1 MNDRQINAFRQVMRL
16 GSVTAAAR
24 ALAVSQPAV
33 SRLIGDLES
42 DLGFALFD
50 RRAGKL
56 FPTPEARNFASEVER
71 MFYGL
76 ARLERFARDMHNLR
90 QGSLSVATLPMV
102 SFQILPRALSAF
114 LKDHNGLRVTHNVH
128 TSPRVADLVAAG
140 QADLGIAQTAPGR
153 SDVRHLQSWR
163 TDCVVALP
171 VGHPLAGY
179 AQITPQDLKG
189 VAMVAL
195 SFQTVTAG
203 YATERFA
210 EAGIAPEIVIESQPS
225 YSACALVAEGLGAA
239 IVDPLTP
246 RQFPPT
252 ALCTVPFAPAIPFDL
267 HLLAHAD
274 QPLSRP
280 AAAMA
285 TTLAETMDA
294 TPGVRRLRDV
304 AGAPD

>member
-33 SRLIGDLES
+33 SRLIADLET

-56 FPTPEARNFASEVER
+56 FPTPEARSLASEVER

-76 ARLERFARDMHNLR
+76 ARLERFAQEMKGLQR
-90 QGSLSVATLPMV
+90 GSLTVATLPMV

-114 LKDHNGLRVTHNVH
+114 LSENSGLRVTHNVH
-128 TSPRVADLVAAG
+128 NSPRVVDLVAAG

-153 SDVRHLQSWR
+153 SDVHYIYSWR

-171 VGHPLAGY
+171 TGHPLATRSHL
-179 AQITPQDLKG
+179 TPRDLAG
-189 VAMVAL
+189 VPMVAL

-203 YATERFA
+203 YVTERFA
-210 EAGIAPEIVIESQPS
+210 TAGVAQTIAVESQPS

-239 IVDPLTP
+239 IVDPFTP
-246 RQFPPT
+246 RLFPASAVT
-252 ALCTVPFAPAIPFDL
+252 TLPFAPAIPFDL
-267 HLLAHAD
+267 HLLGHPD
-274 QPLSRP
+274 LPLSRP
-280 AAAMA
+280 AAA
-285 TTLAETMDA
+285 LARVLARTIDA
-294 TPGVRRLRDV
+294 TAGVRRLHDP
-304 AGAPD
+304 AT

>member
-1 MNDRQINAFRQVMRL
+1 MGGPVNDRQINAFRQVMRL

-33 SRLIGDLES
+33 SRLIGDLEA

-56 FPTPEARNFASEVER
+56 FPTPEARSLASEVER

-76 ARLERFARDMHNLR
+76 ARLERFARDLGGLQ
-90 QGSLSVATLPMV
+90 QGSLSIATLPMV
-102 SFQILPRALSAF
+102 SFQILPRALAAF
-114 LKDHNGLRVTHNVH
+114 LKENSGLRVTHNVH

-140 QADLGIAQTAPGR
+140 QADLGIAQTAQGR

-171 VGHPLAGY
+171 AGHPLANR
-179 AQITPQDLKG
+179 ALLAPSDLAG
-189 VAMVAL
+189 VPMVAL

-203 YATERFA
+203 YVTERFA
-210 EAGIAPEIVIESQPS
+210 AAGIAPSIAVESQPS

-239 IVDPLTP
+239 IVDPFTP
-246 RQFPPT
+246 RLFSND

-267 HLLAHAD
+267 HLLGHAD

-280 AAAMA
+280 AAALA
-285 TTLAETMDA
+285 TILTRTMDA
-294 TPGVRRLRDV
+294 TPGVRRLYRSY
-304 AGAPD
+304 